1 MEKEKTFLIRDTLA
15 DEGYVP
21 SSSSPTY
28 SPDIICYQNSILTYT
43 DACKSYN
50 SYICK
55 SFLQDSV
62 NLVYV
67 RAKNNTGIAQNGE
80 VKAFYSPLTLLYLPD
95 QWKKMYTQDGNE
107 IVELC
112 QAQTV
117 EAEVDAIV
125 LCKNPFLLMNVED
138 PNLHHC
144 MMALS
149 RTKGEEWL
157 ELPEKFDGDVGLWDF
172 LKKHS
177 NIAYNNIV
185 IEQGFYRQ
193 HSELVMI
200 GNHNTYSESYT
211 IRVVLEKKEK
221 AQADTFGGCNIGR
234 IQILNTDINCPFD
247 INIYPNPD
255 SSEAF
260 SEPFMLPAG
269 YEKSVIITYFAAD
282 SSRKIFGTLQHDY
295 ITCDSRNRLP
305 LNGEKNICL
314 KRRDGQAVNVST
326 EARIGDFAI
335 VFTDNEKD
343 SVKQLN
349 LKPYEIDGRL

>member
-157 ELPEKFDGDVGLWDF
+157 ELPEKFDGGCRIMGF
-172 LKKHS
+172 LKK
-177 NIAYNNIV
+177 AL
-185 IEQGFYRQ
+185 Q
-193 HSELVMI
+193 HCI
-200 GNHNTYSESYT
+200 QQHCHRT
-211 IRVVLEKKEK
+211 
-221 AQADTFGGCNIGR
+221 R
-234 IQILNTDINCPFD
+234 I
-247 INIYPNPD
+247 
-255 SSEAF
+255 
-260 SEPFMLPAG
+260 LPPA
-269 YEKSVIITYFAAD
+269 
-282 SSRKIFGTLQHDY
+282 FGT
-295 ITCDSRNRLP
+295 RNDWQPQYLFRKLY
-305 LNGEKNICL
+305 N
-314 KRRDGQAVNVST
+314 
-326 EARIGDFAI
+326 
-335 VFTDNEKD
+335 
-343 SVKQLN
+343 
-349 LKPYEIDGRL
+349 